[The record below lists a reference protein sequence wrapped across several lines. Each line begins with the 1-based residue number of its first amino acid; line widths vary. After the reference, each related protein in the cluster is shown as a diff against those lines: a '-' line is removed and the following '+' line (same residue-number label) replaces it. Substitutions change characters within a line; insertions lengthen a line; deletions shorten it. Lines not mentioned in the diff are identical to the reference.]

1 MKLDKIGVTKFAI
14 HNKVLSGEMSFGNI
28 RVCKLKTYE
37 KKDNKV
43 QPILWCS
50 QTKSNIDLSTHIVYN
65 TLEKAVKAL
74 KTKK

>member
-1 MKLDKIGVTKFAI
+1 MKLDKIGTTKFAI

-37 KKDNKV
+37 KREGKV
-43 QPILWCS
+43 QPILRDP
-50 QTKSNIDLSTHIVYN
+50 QTKSNIDLTTHVVYD